1 MIRKTYSI
9 DDENKILICEE
20 KFDESNNLIH
30 QKDLKNIPNSE
41 HTFEYNEL
49 NQLILEFEWVDGKIC
64 SRIEYQYND
73 EGEVSDQKFYFDDVL
88 FEHTKLEKIENGF
101 IKTTIQDGVEVE
113 RLEKNRNDKNWKNT
127 FWSTDNKILEIQE
140 YTYDEKKRIGTI
152 FFQNLEDN
160 LFKKT
165 TEDYNAN
172 GELIS
177 LKEFNEKDILTEEI
191 QFIYSRG
198 LLIKEITKNFRK
210 DSATEC
216 TYEYDRKGNLIKEE
230 CLNSKGKLI
239 TFQHITYDHQNRI
252 ISECG
257 NEKGLYN
264 LVYEYEK

>member
-20 KFDESNNLIH
+20 KFDEKNNLIH

-49 NQLILEFEWVDGKIC
+49 NQLILEFEWLEGKIC
-64 SRIEYQYND
+64 SRIEYQYTE

-101 IKTTIQDGVEVE
+101 IKTTFQDGVEVE
-113 RLEKNRNDKNWKNT
+113 RLEKNRSNKNWKNT

-140 YTYDEKKRIGTI
+140 YTYDEKKRLGTTV
-152 FFQNLEDN
+152 FQNLEDN
-160 LFKKT
+160 LFKKVI
-165 TEDYNAN
+165 EEYNTKS
-172 GELIS
+172 ELIF
-177 LKEFNEKDILTEEI
+177 LKKFNENDILLEEI
-191 QFIYSRG
+191 QFVYSRE

-210 DSATEC
+210 DN
-216 TYEYDRKGNLIKEE
+216 TYQCSYGYDQKGNLIKKE
-230 CLNSKGKLI
+230 CLNSYGKLI
-239 TFQHITYDHQNRI
+239 TFQHIVYDRKNRV

-257 NEKGLYN
+257 NTNGLYN